1 MKTGKGPFG
10 SRWRGADT
18 KGQAESTLATN
29 GPGTTEVDGAEAIE
43 NRPFEVFL
51 NELIDAGNQAV
62 STSIS
67 RLADEQDDGYRYAQD
82 TRKFEP
88 RRRQETTVASLD
100 SIGSG
105 FSWMPEQRAGNVSG
119 VFTLPPASVK
129 SDPRWLKEAWERDR
143 VSLGDSSCAE
153 SSSRD

>member
-1 MKTGKGPFG
+1 M
-10 SRWRGADT
+10 
-18 KGQAESTLATN
+18 GQAESTLATN
-29 GPGTTEVDGAEAIE
+29 VPGTTEVDGAEAIE

-67 RLADEQDDGYRYAQD
+67 GLADEQDVGYRYAQD

-105 FSWMPEQRAGNVSG
+105 FRWTPEQKAENVSRLSS
-119 VFTLPPASVK
+119 LPQVSVE
-129 SDPRWLKEAWERDR
+129 SDPAWLTRAWEQDR
-143 VSLGDSSCAE
+143 VSSGDISSAE
-153 SSSRD
+153 SSSGG